1 MRTAFSRLCISH
13 LSPTSFPIKSLTS
26 KGTQHPTC
34 CRRSYASDAALSQN
48 LRGSSPALL
57 PQHRTHTLDQI
68 THPSLGIESYNKS
81 NLERE
86 LRWLK
91 DPVKLA
97 DHTVNLLR
105 KDHFQKAVE
114 IVRLASKDSEC
125 TVSWNHLID
134 YEMSTAKVDNA
145 FKLFNEVSSHYVYQ
159 FAGIET

>member
-1 MRTAFSRLCISH
+1 MRTAFSRLRIPH
-13 LSPTSFPIKSLTS
+13 RGHTSFPIPSLIR

-34 CRRSYASDAALSQN
+34 WRRNHASDASTSRN
-48 LRGSSPALL
+48 LRDNPPALL
-57 PQHRTHTLDQI
+57 PQLRTHTLDQI
-68 THPSLGIESYNKS
+68 TDPSLGIEPYTKS

-86 LRWLK
+86 VRWLK

-105 KDHFQKAVE
+105 KDNFRKAVE
-114 IVRLASKDSEC
+114 TVRLASKDSEC

-145 FKLFNEVSSHYVYQ
+145 FKLFNEVSSHCVYQ